1 MRKSDTEK
9 MTVTRAYD
17 FEVRAKHDDEHGY
30 YLEGRPIIYGSRTD
44 LGYFDEIIE
53 PGALDGADLRDV
65 RFLVNHNTNMIPLAR
80 SRRNNKNSTMQMS
93 VDDKGMHIRVN
104 LDA

>member
-53 PGALDGADLRDV
+53 PGALGLILETSDSL
-65 RFLVNHNTNMIPLAR
+65 
-80 SRRNNKNSTMQMS
+80 
-93 VDDKGMHIRVN
+93 
-104 LDA
+104 